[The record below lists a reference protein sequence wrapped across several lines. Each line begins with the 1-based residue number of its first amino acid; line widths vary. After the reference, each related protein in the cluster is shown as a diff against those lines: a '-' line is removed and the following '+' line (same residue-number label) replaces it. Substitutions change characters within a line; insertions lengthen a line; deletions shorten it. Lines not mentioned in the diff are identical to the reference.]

1 MGSLFKQRMAALGS
15 LAKSTRQRS
24 YAVDQKTFRNTTGW
38 RDAKLYDRNM
48 NLLEEHVD
56 INFIY
61 SAKYTL
67 SKDQVEW
74 LIRFRPDFYPDKK
87 YKEEDG
93 IERFGYYLEFEDEKT
108 GSRDKWLIFG
118 KTEKDMFV
126 YYNILKCN
134 WTFRWVYKGVIY
146 SCLGCI
152 RDRNSYDSGVWSDGF
167 ISTVQDQ
174 AMFIVPTNDV
184 TRTLDFEMRFMLSD
198 NPIHPTT
205 YGITKMTTVTPI
217 GITKIVL
224 KQDHFN
230 KEKDNVEL
238 KICDYYD
245 TVQSIPKEELPK
257 RVSLSLSGSNSLLY
271 INGNKRT
278 IEAHCPE
285 DENFKVSWT
294 FELDGKELPDSDI
307 SKYFEVELSR
317 HTIAVKA
324 KKDYSLIGKRL
335 RIYADFQFDE
345 LNTRRTYQDLEVV
358 R

>member
-1 MGSLFKQRMAALGS
+1 MDSLFKQRMAALGS

-134 WTFRWVYKGVIY
+134 WTFRWVYEGVIY

-152 RDRNSYDSGVWSDGF
+152 RDRNSYDSGVKTG
-167 ISTVQDQ
+167 
-174 AMFIVPTNDV
+174 
-184 TRTLDFEMRFMLSD
+184 
-198 NPIHPTT
+198 
-205 YGITKMTTVTPI
+205 
-217 GITKIVL
+217 
-224 KQDHFN
+224 
-230 KEKDNVEL
+230 
-238 KICDYYD
+238 
-245 TVQSIPKEELPK
+245 
-257 RVSLSLSGSNSLLY
+257 SLS
-271 INGNKRT
+271 
-278 IEAHCPE
+278 
-285 DENFKVSWT
+285 W
-294 FELDGKELPDSDI
+294 
-307 SKYFEVELSR
+307 
-317 HTIAVKA
+317 
-324 KKDYSLIGKRL
+324 
-335 RIYADFQFDE
+335 
-345 LNTRRTYQDLEVV
+345 
-358 R
+358 